1 MRMTRSV
8 LVVALLL
15 LFFPHAWAQSPGV
28 TLWPGLKVRSM
39 KLLAPGV
46 GWALANDRRLYWTR
60 DNGANWADITP
71 PSSPGFDELMS
82 HVFFLDSQKG
92 WALFSRFDQDETD
105 ELKYEE
111 PKFDLAST
119 TDAGATWTRMH
130 LALPAPKDYG
140 NPDKMPFQSW
150 GGTVAFLDPLHGWM
164 NITLTR
170 QTMNTFSTFLLV
182 TSDGGQTWSRAPNA
196 PDLANVEMLLVTPS
210 DGWMLGTSD
219 SGQELFVTHDGTKS
233 WNEVSVDI
241 PKEVLPATSAVY
253 CGLPTFEDSKQGFL
267 QVSYSGGVGGKWAT
281 VLFATDDGGR
291 TWKLDRMVTQEY
303 HSQRYGRPTVVDSA
317 WVFVAVLDH
326 HPALRMVGAG
336 EKIDASATGAAGV
349 SHYSMAGQLSFATPT
364 QGWVI
369 VSNNRLYST
378 EDGGVKWT
386 DVTPGPK
393 PIGGGAN
400 SSLIPQSMGDGA
412 AWTTL
417 TPGPRPH

>member
-15 LFFPHAWAQSPGV
+15 LLFPHAWAQSPGV
-28 TLWPGLKVRSM
+28 TRWPGLKVISM
-39 KLLAPGV
+39 KLLAPAV
-46 GWALANDRRLYWTR
+46 GWAFANDSRLYWTT

-71 PSSPGFDELMS
+71 PSSPGFDERMS
-82 HVFFLDSQKG
+82 PVFFLDSQRG
-92 WALFSRFDQDETD
+92 WALFSRFDKDETD
-105 ELKYEE
+105 ESKYEE

-140 NPDKMPFQSW
+140 NPDKMPLGGW

-164 NITLTR
+164 HITLAG
-170 QTMNTFSTFLLV
+170 QTMNTFWTFLLV

-196 PDLANVEMLLVTPS
+196 PDLKNVEMLLVTPS

-219 SGQELFVTHDGTKS
+219 SGGQELFVTHDGTKS

-253 CGLPTFEDSKQGFL
+253 CGLPTFEDSKHGLL
-267 QVSYSGGVGGKWAT
+267 QVSYSGGVGVKSAT

-303 HSQRYGRPTVVDSA
+303 DSQGYGRPTVVDSA

-326 HPALRMVGAG
+326 HPTLRMVGAG
-336 EKIDASATGAAGV
+336 EKIDASATGAAV
-349 SHYSMAGQLSFATPT
+349 SHHSMAGQLSFATPT
-364 QGWVI
+364 EGWII
-369 VSNNRLYST
+369 VGDGELRST
-378 EDGGVKWT
+378 TDGGAT
-386 DVTPGPK
+386 
-393 PIGGGAN
+393 
-400 SSLIPQSMGDGA
+400 
-412 AWTTL
+412 WTTL
-417 TPGPRPH
+417 TPGPQPH